1 MERLKNAVT
10 LICFIALT
18 TSKAFGQRVL
28 DAEDYEDYN
37 WSEFDGEE
45 FFYSAVICAVIIVVG
60 LLIRKKSN
68 NNFLKGLGT
77 TIIVI
82 GSIGAFGMLGGP
94 ILGAVQ
100 IIWQVVLGAAIFFG
114 IIYWVYTEIIDK
126 E

>member
-1 MERLKNAVT
+1 MERLKNTVT
-10 LICFIALT
+10 LIYFIALT
-18 TSKAFGQRVL
+18 TSNAFGQRYY
-28 DAEDYEDYN
+28 DEDYEDYN

-60 LLIRKKSN
+60 LLIRKNSN
-68 NNFLKGLGT
+68 NSFLKGLGT

-100 IIWQVVLGAAIFFG
+100 IIWQVVVGAAIFFG